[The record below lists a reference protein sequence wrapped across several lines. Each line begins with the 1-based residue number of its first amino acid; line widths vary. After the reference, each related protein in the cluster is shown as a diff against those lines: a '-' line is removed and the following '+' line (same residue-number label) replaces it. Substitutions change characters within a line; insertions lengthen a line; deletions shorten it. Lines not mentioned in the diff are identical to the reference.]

1 MFVDHEKHS
10 YQEQSNVYQIRINGS
25 LDSQWSDWFEGFAV
39 TPDDDGNTLLTGS
52 VVDQAGLHG
61 LIKKIRDL
69 GLTLI
74 SVVQVQNCSKKEK
87 K

>member
-10 YQEQSNVYQIRINGS
+10 YQKQSNVYQIRINGS
-25 LDSQWSDWFEGFAV
+25 LDSQWSAWFEGFAV

-52 VVDQAGLHG
+52 VVDQSALHG